1 MRVGLQVAEEGKLLS
16 LVLGV
21 RGSCSSRR
29 HFADVDVG
37 IAMFAARSDPRRL
50 ARRDELVDDVFP
62 EDDDEVW
69 SK

>member
-1 MRVGLQVAEEGKLLS
+1 
-16 LVLGV
+16 
-21 RGSCSSRR
+21 
-29 HFADVDVG
+29 
-37 IAMFAARSDPRRL
+37 MFAARSDPRRL